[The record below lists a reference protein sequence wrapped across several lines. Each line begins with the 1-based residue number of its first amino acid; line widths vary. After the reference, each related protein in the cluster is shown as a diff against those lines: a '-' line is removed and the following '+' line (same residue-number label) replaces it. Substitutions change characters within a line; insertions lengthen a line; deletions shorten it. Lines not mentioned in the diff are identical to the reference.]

1 MSAID
6 FNKAAYFPLE
16 GSYRET
22 NNATR
27 LGDLDPRMPIS
38 VTLLLR
44 YEKDPGSYKVR
55 AAIKTREQF
64 AAQFHA
70 SEADIQLVEAFAGHF
85 GLNII
90 EELPEQRLIHLH
102 GTVDAFERAFR
113 VQLSTCCNAEGIVF
127 RGRIGNIHLPEQLLP
142 VVEAVFGLDDRPAAA
157 PKYRI
162 AKKDGQFIVHS
173 ALPGSFYPNQ
183 LSDIYGFPKK
193 GTGAGQSIAIIEL
206 GGGYRIEDINTYF
219 KQLKL
224 PIPRIIEVLVDGGTN
239 APTTA
244 DSADAEVMLDIEVTA
259 AIAPDAA
266 IVVYFAPNTDKGF
279 FNAIQ
284 TAIHDTTHNPT
295 ILSISWGASEKNWTE
310 QSLKA
315 FNEAFQ
321 AAAMLGV
328 TVCAAA
334 GDNGSADGEQD
345 GKVHVDFPASSPFV
359 LGCGGTTLTTKDKK
373 VESEIVWHNIDGGA
387 TGGGVSEFFP
397 KPNYQDPINVPV
409 SLNNNFAGRGVPDI
423 AANADPGT
431 GYRVR
436 VDGQDLVIGGTSA
449 VAPLMAG
456 LIARINEQKGKP
468 VGFIHPKLYSAKSA
482 YQYRD
487 IVLGDNKTV
496 AGAKG
501 YVATPGW
508 DACTGWGVL
517 FALS

>member
-1 MSAID
+1 MSAIN
-6 FNKAAYFPLE
+6 FNNAAYFPLE

-22 NNATR
+22 TNATR
-27 LGDLDPRMPIS
+27 LSDPDPRMPIS

-44 YEKDPGSYKVR
+44 YEKNPGDYKVR
-55 AAIKTREQF
+55 SSIKTREQF
-64 AAQFHA
+64 AAEFHA
-70 SEADIQLVEAFAGHF
+70 SEADIQLVEAFAEHF

-90 EELPEQRLIHLH
+90 EELPEQRLIHLQ

-113 VQLSTCCNAEGIVF
+113 VQLSTCCDAEGIIF
-127 RGRIGNIHLPEQLLP
+127 RGRVGNIHLPEQLLP
-142 VVEAVFGLDDRPAAA
+142 VIEAVFGLDDRPIAS

-162 AKKDGQFIVHS
+162 AEKEGKFIAHS

-219 KQLKL
+219 KQLGIS
-224 PIPRIIEVLVDGGTN
+224 IPKVVEVLVDGGVNT
-239 APTTA
+239 PTTA
-244 DSADAEVMLDIEVTA
+244 SSADAEVMLDIEVAA
-259 AIAPDAA
+259 AIAPDAT
-266 IVVYFAPNTDKGF
+266 IVVYFASNTDKGF

-284 TAIHDTTHNPT
+284 TAIHDTAHKPN
-295 ILSISWGASEKNWTE
+295 IVSISWGASEKNWTE

-359 LGCGGTTLTTKDKK
+359 LGCGGTTLMAKDKK
-373 VESEIVWHNIDGGA
+373 VVSEIVWHNADGGA

-397 KPNYQDPINVPV
+397 KPDYQNLTTIPV

-423 AANADPGT
+423 AGNADPGT

-468 VGFIHPKLYSAKSA
+468 VGFIHPRLYSGSA
-482 YQYRD
+482 YKYRD
-487 IVLGDNKTV
+487 IVQGDNKTTE
-496 AGAKG
+496 GAKG
-501 YVATPGW
+501 YIATPGW

-517 FALS
+517 YALG